1 MINDTIKIIESTI
14 NDSGNLSE
22 ERKNELLDL
31 VEQLKNEISNLDE
44 SQQEQAGSIASFA
57 ESSVREAVKSEQDS
71 ELLEHSL
78 KGLTL
83 SVRRFEVSH
92 PTLIGIINNIGR
104 VLNNLGI

>member
-14 NDSGNLSE
+14 NESTTISD
-22 ERKNELLDL
+22 ERKQELLGL
-31 VEQLKNEISNLDE
+31 VMQLKNEIDNMDD

-57 ESSVREAVKSEQDS
+57 ESSVREAVKSEKDN

-78 KGLTL
+78 KGLSL

-92 PTLIGIINNIGR
+92 PTLMGIINNIGQ
-104 VLNNLGI
+104 VLNNQGI

>member
-14 NDSGNLSE
+14 NDSSTISD
-22 ERKNELLDL
+22 ERKQELLNL
-31 VEQLKNEISNLDE
+31 VTQLKNEIENMDD

-78 KGLTL
+78 KGLSL

-92 PTLIGIINNIGR
+92 PTLMGIINNIGQ
-104 VLNNLGI
+104 VLNNQGI